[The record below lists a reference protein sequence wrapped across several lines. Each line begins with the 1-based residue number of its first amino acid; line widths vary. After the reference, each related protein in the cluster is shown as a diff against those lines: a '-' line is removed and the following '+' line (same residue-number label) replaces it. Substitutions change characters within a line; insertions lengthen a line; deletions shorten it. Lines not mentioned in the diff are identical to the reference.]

1 MTTTMLTACGSKSN
15 NQSQEQGETSELV
28 INLDSIVIKPY
39 LAFGSSLADVEKF
52 MSENYADWEV
62 KNPDSLE
69 CFPNGEEQSW
79 GRSYGKGT
87 HGMEFDF
94 NDARGS
100 HLTIVSY
107 DFFFPTPLEPVMADL
122 ERLGFEN
129 KGEVRFDDFNADLTY
144 LFLSADGK
152 LEVQVSSWEK
162 DGGSWSISFQPTD
175 EGDFEHLVDKK

>member
-39 LAFGSSLADVEKF
+39 LAFGNSLADVEKF

-94 NDARGS
+94 NDAS
-100 HLTIVSY
+100 LTGVYKVSVY
-107 DFFFPTPLEPVMADL
+107 ATKAGYVNSNAATKEIQLSSSGGAAASGDMNGDGVVMLVNYIA
-122 ERLGFEN
+122 
-129 KGEVRFDDFNADLTY
+129 
-144 LFLSADGK
+144 GK
-152 LEVQVSSWEK
+152 
-162 DGGSWSISFQPTD
+162 
-175 EGDFEHLVDKK
+175 